1 MSKVAYR
8 AASEA
13 DFDAIAYVWL
23 ESGRLADGAPSEG
36 PTLHQNRTRIDAEI
50 ASGWN
55 VRVAVHEGRIVGFLA
70 FKPCDFLLDQL
81 FVLPAFQGQG
91 IGKALLE
98 YAMAAMPEGFTL
110 RTAAANIRARRFY
123 DKADLVVISEGIHP
137 KYGNAV
143 CIYDWHERKGAGS
156 VD

>member
-13 DFDAIAYVWL
+13 DFDAVAEIWL

-50 ASGWN
+50 ASGWR
-55 VRVAVHEGRIVGFLA
+55 VRVAVHEGRIVAFLA
-70 FKPCDFLLDQL
+70 FRPNDSLVDQL
-81 FVLPAFQGQG
+81 FVLPSFQGQG

-98 YAMAAMPEGFTL
+98 YAKAAMPRGFTL
-110 RTAAANIRARRFY
+110 RTAAANMRARRFY
-123 DKADLVVISEGIHP
+123 ERANLLLISEGIHP
-137 KYGNAV
+137 KYGNAI
-143 CIYDWHERKGAGS
+143 CIYGWNERKGW
-156 VD
+156 DR